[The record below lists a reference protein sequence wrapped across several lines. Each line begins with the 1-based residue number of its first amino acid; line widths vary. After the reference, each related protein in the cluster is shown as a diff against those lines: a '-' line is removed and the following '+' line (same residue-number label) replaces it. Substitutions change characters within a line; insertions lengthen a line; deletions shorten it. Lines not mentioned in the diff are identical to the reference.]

1 MKKALTVS
9 WLGAVK
15 GQKVIDSMIPIQ
27 KKIIVSRD
35 VIFNEDAC
43 WNWES
48 KVTSPSDFLPEVDVN
63 FELGSPLISSS
74 TEDDT
79 TDSPPRRVRSID
91 EIYATCEFD
100 CFSIKPTCFENA
112 KNKEEWV
119 AAMKEE
125 VACKTGEIPIYGKMV
140 KS

>member
-1 MKKALTVS
+1 
-9 WLGAVK
+9 
-15 GQKVIDSMIPIQ
+15 MIQIQ

-48 KVTSPSDFLPEVDVN
+48 KVTSPSVFLPEVDVN

-79 TDSPPRRVRSID
+79 TDSPLRRVRSID
-91 EIYATCEFD
+91 EIYATCEFA
-100 CFSIKPTCFENA
+100 CFSIKLL
-112 KNKEEWV
+112 V
-119 AAMKEE
+119 L
-125 VACKTGEIPIYGKMV
+125 KMQ
-140 KS
+140 KKKRRMGCSYERRGCSH